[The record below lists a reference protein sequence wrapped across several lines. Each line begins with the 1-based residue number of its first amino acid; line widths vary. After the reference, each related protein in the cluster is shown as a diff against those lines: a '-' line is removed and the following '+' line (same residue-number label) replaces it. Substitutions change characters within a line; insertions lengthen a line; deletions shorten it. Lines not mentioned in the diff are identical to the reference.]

1 MYTVDHEAWS
11 TGMDEVPAV
20 EQIARFDSQSVGS
33 MTISLRHKPSKE
45 DN

>member
-20 EQIARFDSQSVGS
+20 SRLRGLTV
-33 MTISLRHKPSKE
+33 SLLAL
-45 DN
+45 